1 MFSVIV
7 QATFQEGLNFVPPV
21 PVPCMTT
28 NGSKTCKPQI
38 EAGSS
43 GMICHCDVDKRW
55 DWYGRVLWSSTLMRP
70 LHSDFSV
77 SRFVTQGAS
86 TQLGI
91 RRVMLGTSVA
101 VYTNNLFHFHFS
113 VCVSFDLM
121 VFSCPVRIISR
132 LTSSQHVPNHFFIVD
147 YFLSYFT

>member
-1 MFSVIV
+1 MKLSNYTEDALVSFFENIKLFSYVFSNCPGYLSRRS
-7 QATFQEGLNFVPPV
+7 QF
-21 PVPCMTT
+21 CTT
-28 NGSKTCKPQI
+28 GSDAVYDYYGSKTCKPQI

-86 TQLGI
+86 T
-91 RRVMLGTSVA
+91 
-101 VYTNNLFHFHFS
+101 
-113 VCVSFDLM
+113 
-121 VFSCPVRIISR
+121 
-132 LTSSQHVPNHFFIVD
+132 
-147 YFLSYFT
+147 